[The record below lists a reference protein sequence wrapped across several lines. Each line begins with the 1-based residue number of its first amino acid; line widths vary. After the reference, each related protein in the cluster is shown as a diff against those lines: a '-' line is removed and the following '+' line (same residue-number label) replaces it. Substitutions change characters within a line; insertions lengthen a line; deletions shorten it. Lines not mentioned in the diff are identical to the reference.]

1 MESVQE
7 EKIRELNVDLADLQN
22 KLNVF
27 QEASL
32 DDKESRRENVNELID
47 ENSKLNS
54 ELNRVGDSVY
64 KLFPNQDRQ
73 Q

>member
-1 MESVQE
+1 MQE
-7 EKIRELNVDLADLQN
+7 EKIRELNVDLEDLQN

-32 DDKESRRENVNELID
+32 DDKEARRENVNELIE

-54 ELNRVGDSVY
+54 ELNKVGY
-64 KLFPNQDRQ
+64 LTYL
-73 Q
+73 